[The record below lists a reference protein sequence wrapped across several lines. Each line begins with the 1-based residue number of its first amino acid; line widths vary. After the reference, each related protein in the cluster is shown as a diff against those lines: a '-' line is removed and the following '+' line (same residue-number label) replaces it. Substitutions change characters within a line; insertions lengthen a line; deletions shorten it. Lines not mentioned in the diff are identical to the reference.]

1 MRYNPGF
8 LTEDQLVESFVVR
21 REHLSLL
28 IDAVRGNDGSSNQ
41 HVLIIGARGSGKTT
55 LVRRLAA
62 EIHRAPD
69 LAEKWYPIV
78 FGEESYE
85 IFTAGEFWL
94 AALFHLAGQTGDA
107 NLALTHKELLAE
119 KDERRLRDRA
129 LAQLLD
135 FADRE
140 KRRLALVVE
149 NLNMLLGEQMVEG
162 ADWDIR
168 HTLMNESRLMLVGT
182 ATSMFDAIENDSQ
195 AWFGLFTIHE
205 LRPLNLEECGIL
217 WKSIVGENDV
227 AAGYPMRPVEILT
240 GGNPRLLGILAG
252 FSQKRSF
259 RNLLENLTELIDEH
273 TDYFKSRLEYLPATE
288 RKVFA
293 TVLDIWDPT
302 TAREVADESR
312 MDINKASS
320 MLKRLV
326 ERGAVMVVDT
336 EGGRK
341 YYQASERLFNVYHL
355 MRRRGETS
363 GRVFA
368 AVRFIFGF
376 YPEEEIEK
384 ILNTA
389 IQECPEML
397 GEIIDAL
404 RLMLEIT
411 ERQEQFAKEEEE
423 RYHQIGKHH
432 SLGLNFLK
440 TGQFEKAEFFFKK
453 AMEFDPEK
461 SSYSEV
467 IGITLLE
474 QKKYTEAI
482 EVFENKITSSTNN
495 EEAEQLLLHAILGFL
510 RSTDDVSPALQAFHK
525 SLNETDLGAIHWFCV
540 NYLVMKTKP
549 QKPEFWLSLISN
561 YGETLIKNSTERLGL
576 SATTLFFTYA
586 AADGCSEEALKL
598 ILDTDKQKKF
608 ETLEVGLRIYL
619 GESPRRAHEILEVGK
634 DVAKRIQELTEKRAA
649 MIAESASQ
657 S

>member
-21 REHLSLL
+21 QEHLSLL

-140 KRRLALVVE
+140 HRRLALVVE

-162 ADWDIR
+162 ADWEIR

-217 WKSIVGENDV
+217 WKSIVGEDDV
-227 AAGYPMRPVEILT
+227 AAGYPMRPIEILT

-336 EGGRK
+336 EGGKK

-368 AVRFIFGF
+368 AVKFILGF
-376 YPEEEIEK
+376 YPKEEAFQIIEEAAKECPDLTRNLENSLNEIYLKLEKEK
-384 ILNTA
+384 I
-389 IQECPEML
+389 
-397 GEIIDAL
+397 
-404 RLMLEIT
+404 
-411 ERQEQFAKEEEE
+411 
-423 RYHQIGKHH
+423 
-432 SLGLNFLK
+432 
-440 TGQFEKAEFFFKK
+440 FFKTTALLSEDVIK
-453 AMEFDPEK
+453 LLQENRFEESEKVLKELLKLDPELPGFWNAL
-461 SSYSEV
+461 
-467 IGITLLE
+467 GITLYE
-474 QKKYTEAI
+474 QKKYFEATEAFLNAVNQSDKFSKSNIFFLGAVKAAAAYKITTQGFENFLFSIQESLEKEGLERIAWMSLYFGLEFQGIQKYKNEKVQIEILKIFIQRAKNEAI
-482 EVFENKITSSTNN
+482 ELLCKNLLIYLAAQGNSS
-495 EEAEQLLLHAILGFL
+495 EILGLLLEVDH
-510 RSTDDVSPALQAFHK
+510 
-525 SLNETDLGAIHWFCV
+525 E
-540 NYLVMKTKP
+540 
-549 QKPEFWLSLISN
+549 
-561 YGETLIKNSTERLGL
+561 
-576 SATTLFFTYA
+576 
-586 AADGCSEEALKL
+586 
-598 ILDTDKQKKF
+598 KKF
-608 ETLEVGLRIYL
+608 ESLEVGLRIYL

-634 DVAKRIQELTEKRAA
+634 DVAKRIQELAEKRAA
-649 MIAESASQ
+649 MTAESASQ

>member
-217 WKSIVGENDV
+217 WKSIVGEDDV
-227 AAGYPMRPVEILT
+227 AAGYPMRPIEILT

-326 ERGAVMVVDT
+326 ERGAVMAIDLV
-336 EGGRK
+336 GGK
-341 YYQASERLFNVYHL
+341 KFYQASERLFNVYHL

-363 GRVFA
+363 GRIFA
-368 AVRFIFGF
+368 AVRFILGF
-376 YPEEEIEK
+376 YPSEQASQIIEEAF
-384 ILNTA
+384 N
-389 IQECPEML
+389 ECPDLGDNLLTALKEITFQKNKKAESLEKMTTLVKKSVDLLKENFL
-397 GEIIDAL
+397 GEGENTL
-404 RLMLEIT
+404 
-411 ERQEQFAKEEEE
+411 KE
-423 RYHQIGKHH
+423 
-432 SLGLNFLK
+432 LLK
-440 TGQFEKAEFFFKK
+440 L
-453 AMEFDPEK
+453 DPEWP
-461 SSYSEV
+461 EFWRLLGV
-467 IGITLLE
+467 TLFK
-474 QKKYTEAI
+474 QKKYEESTEAY
-482 EVFENKITSSTNN
+482 FEAIKQSENPKNELLQEAIKATSAHFLLNYELKDSLKIINESLKKEELTEATWFFINYGLQLEELNKIQVKISEVKDQIKNLIINTKGSFHESICTRLLIFLATVGTPLDVLN
-495 EEAEQLLLHAILGFL
+495 LLLEV
-510 RSTDDVSPALQAFHK
+510 DQ
-525 SLNETDLGAIHWFCV
+525 E
-540 NYLVMKTKP
+540 
-549 QKPEFWLSLISN
+549 
-561 YGETLIKNSTERLGL
+561 
-576 SATTLFFTYA
+576 
-586 AADGCSEEALKL
+586 
-598 ILDTDKQKKF
+598 KKY

-634 DVAKRIQELTEKRAA
+634 DVAKRIRELAEKRAA